1 MPALAR
7 ECPLCEVAPL
17 LPGAEPHERV
27 WRDMKDEIAWRQFSD
42 LDAQQNAVG
51 NLLCAYDAATLQSL
65 IGYAYLDEA
74 INALCL

>member
-1 MPALAR
+1 
-7 ECPLCEVAPL
+7 
-17 LPGAEPHERV
+17 
-27 WRDMKDEIAWRQFSD
+27 MKDEIAWRQFSD
-42 LDAQQNAVG
+42 LDAQQNAVS